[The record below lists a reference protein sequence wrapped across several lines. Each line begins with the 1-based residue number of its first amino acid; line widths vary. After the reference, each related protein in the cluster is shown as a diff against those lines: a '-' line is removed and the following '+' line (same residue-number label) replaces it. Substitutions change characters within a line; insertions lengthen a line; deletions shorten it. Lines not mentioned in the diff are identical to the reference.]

1 MHEVAAAEK
10 LEIIRLVEQSPL
22 PVRCTLAQLG
32 ISRAAFY
39 CWDQRYRAGGAVA
52 LQNGPPAP
60 RRAWNKLP
68 EAVVAAII
76 ELALQG
82 PERSPREL
90 ATAFAGQ
97 QRYFV
102 SEASV

>member
-1 MHEVAAAEK
+1 MSCRS
-10 LEIIRLVEQSPL
+10 LLRT
-22 PVRCTLAQLG
+22 RTLAQLG

-39 CWDQRYRAGGAVA
+39 RWYQRYLARGAVA
-52 LQNGPPAP
+52 LADGQPAP

-76 ELALQG
+76 ELALQE
-82 PERSPREL
+82 PELPPREL

-102 SEASV
+102 SEGCDQSPRAFNSR